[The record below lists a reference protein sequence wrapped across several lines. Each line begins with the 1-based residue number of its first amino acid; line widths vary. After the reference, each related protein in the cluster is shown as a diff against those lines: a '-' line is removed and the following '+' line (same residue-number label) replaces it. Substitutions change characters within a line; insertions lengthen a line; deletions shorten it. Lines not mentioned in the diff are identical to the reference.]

1 MLTDTTKRLTNI
13 ANNNKYWWRVRAQN
27 AAGWGQF
34 SDPSTFSVIIT
45 GLSDEMTLPD
55 HYELS
60 QNYPNPFNPST
71 TINFTIPKTSHVEL
85 FIYNLLGEKVSEV
98 VNENLNRG
106 NYTRNINLQDY
117 SSGIYIYKLRSEDF
131 TQIKKMILLK

>member
-1 MLTDTTKRLTNI
+1 
-13 ANNNKYWWRVRAQN
+13 
-27 AAGWGQF
+27 
-34 SDPSTFSVIIT
+34 
-45 GLSDEMTLPD
+45 MTLPD

-131 TQIKKMILLK
+131 MQIKKMILLK